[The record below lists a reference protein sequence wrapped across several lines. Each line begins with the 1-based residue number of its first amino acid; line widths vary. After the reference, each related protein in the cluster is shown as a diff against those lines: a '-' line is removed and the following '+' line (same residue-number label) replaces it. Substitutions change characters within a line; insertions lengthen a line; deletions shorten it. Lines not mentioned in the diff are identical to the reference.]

1 MSYQVVVALSRGD
14 DVTMAKS
21 FIIALKGPALT
32 WYTRLP
38 PLSIESWK
46 GLRDKFLLN
55 FQGYRPDT
63 DALAELSLCKQQE
76 RKLFANTTENS

>member
-1 MSYQVVVALSRGD
+1 MSYQVVVASSGGD
-14 DVTMAKS
+14 DATMTKS
-21 FIIALKGPALT
+21 FIIALEGSTLT
-32 WYTRLP
+32 WYTRLL

-63 DALAELSLCKQQE
+63 DALAELSLCK
-76 RKLFANTTENS
+76 